1 MNKMDKKAEKE
12 LTEGSEY
19 KISSLGTKDSLF
31 ETEGTFKGFISI
43 GVDDIGLLI
52 ELNHKHGEMAGKMRI
67 IPLPVILAID
77 MLEVKPN
84 QKKDDEKETSH
95 YVG

>member
-1 MNKMDKKAEKE
+1 
-12 LTEGSEY
+12 
-19 KISSLGTKDSLF
+19 
-31 ETEGTFKGFISI
+31 
-43 GVDDIGLLI
+43 
-52 ELNHKHGEMAGKMRI
+52 MRI

-84 QKKDDEKETSH
+84 QKKDDDKETSH